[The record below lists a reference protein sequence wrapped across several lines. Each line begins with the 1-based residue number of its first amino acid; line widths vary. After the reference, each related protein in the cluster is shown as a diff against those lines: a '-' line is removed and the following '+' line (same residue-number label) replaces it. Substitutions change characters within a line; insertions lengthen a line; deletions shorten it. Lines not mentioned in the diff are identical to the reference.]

1 MPPYNPVTSKAQ
13 SRKLFALANRGEISM
28 DEARGKTRS
37 ADFKS
42 LPERAARSKS
52 PRRGGMLDVKGAKR
66 PKRGPSRR

>member
-1 MPPYNPVTSKAQ
+1 MPPYNPVTSKSQ

-37 ADFKS
+37 ADFS
-42 LPERAARSKS
+42 ALPERKTT
-52 PRRGGMLDVKGAKR
+52 RRGGMLDVKGAKR